1 MLFFLAYVKFVEKA
15 TLIPFTTVK
24 LPKIKRTKNVLLTT
38 HRFIVHPST
47 YAYVSSL
54 KFRRHRAHDVFHFTE
69 NLGIKNPKLFEGDM
83 ILSSAQR
90 LAAMKGLDVDEVTR
104 NARGSLINS
113 QWPGGVLI
121 YSIDPQIG
129 KEK

>member
-1 MLFFLAYVKFVEKA
+1 M
-15 TLIPFTTVK
+15 
-24 LPKIKRTKNVLLTT
+24 
-38 HRFIVHPST
+38 
-47 YAYVSSL
+47 
-54 KFRRHRAHDVFHFTE
+54 FHFTE

-90 LAAMKGLDVDEVTR
+90 LAAMKGLDVDKVTR

-129 KEK
+129 KKK